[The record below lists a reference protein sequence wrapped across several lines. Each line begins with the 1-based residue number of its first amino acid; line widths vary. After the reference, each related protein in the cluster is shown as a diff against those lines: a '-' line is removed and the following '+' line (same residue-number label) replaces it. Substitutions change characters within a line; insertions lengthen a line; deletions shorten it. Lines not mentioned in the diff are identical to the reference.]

1 MTIRMIGALFLTL
14 SGACYALESNRGQS
28 QRLKLLRNLSDALYY
43 IEWELKTNL
52 TPLDELIQTLSGERS
67 AGNAKVFFKNLG
79 ERLNRQGMVTF
90 PQCWCAEVQALKDS
104 LTGEE
109 QDALHFGGC
118 SGAIWRGRNVLC
130 HGPLYTGFGAG
141 IRIHP
146 VSGKGAQPIELGT
159 GISCRRNLG
168 HCPVLMVRFLTKS
181 VDRMGQI
188 RYDNCNIQTG
198 MLPAD
203 SRSWEPN

>member
-14 SGACYALESNRGQS
+14 SGACYALERNRGQS

-90 PQCWCAEVQALKDS
+90 PQCWCAEVRVLKDS

-109 QDALHFGGC
+109 QDALLTLGDVLGRYGVEEMCCAMDRCIQVLERGYESTRCQAKERSRLSWGLGLAAGGTL
-118 SGAIWRGRNVLC
+118 AIVL
-130 HGPLYTGFGAG
+130 F
-141 IRIHP
+141 
-146 VSGKGAQPIELGT
+146 
-159 GISCRRNLG
+159 
-168 HCPVLMVRFLTKS
+168 
-181 VDRMGQI
+181 
-188 RYDNCNIQTG
+188 
-198 MLPAD
+198 
-203 SRSWEPN
+203 